1 MRAQDYFKDRFFY
14 LLSIVVFLVLMI
26 WLFCIFHINFLCAFL
41 SIFFYL
47 FIFVFWI
54 GYDYWKR
61 KHFYD
66 DVMDKLNHLSQK
78 YLLVE
83 LMEHPT
89 FLEGELLY
97 QILLETDK
105 DMNEHI
111 KTYERKLKQFKEYLE
126 MWVHEVKTPLARSFL
141 LLPKEEKKN
150 LKELEKAL
158 TEIENNV
165 DQVLYYARS
174 EVTEKDY
181 YIHPTNLQTVVNK
194 VIVKN
199 QDSFIYGKVQLEL
212 KDLDVEVN
220 TDAKWLAFILN
231 QLIQNSLK
239 YRKEKDTK
247 IVISKEESEKEIY
260 LSVWDNGIGIKQSE
274 LPKVFDQSFT
284 GSNGRIGKASTGMGL
299 YICKNLCEKLGHK
312 IMITAKEN
320 EYTKVTIVFG
330 KNNYYEV
337 LERR

>member
-1 MRAQDYFKDRFFY
+1 MRAQDYFKDCFFY

-312 IMITAKEN
+312 IMITSKEN

>member
-312 IMITAKEN
+312 IMITSKEN

>member
-1 MRAQDYFKDRFFY
+1 MRAQDYFKDCFFY

-89 FLEGELLY
+89 FLEGELLH
-97 QILLETDK
+97 QILFETDK

-312 IMITAKEN
+312 IMITSKEN

>member
-1 MRAQDYFKDRFFY
+1 MRAQDYFKDCFFY

-89 FLEGELLY
+89 FLEGELLH

-141 LLPKEEKKN
+141 LLPKEEKK
-150 LKELEKAL
+150 
-158 TEIENNV
+158 
-165 DQVLYYARS
+165 
-174 EVTEKDY
+174 
-181 YIHPTNLQTVVNK
+181 
-194 VIVKN
+194 
-199 QDSFIYGKVQLEL
+199 EL
-212 KDLDVEVN
+212 KR
-220 TDAKWLAFILN
+220 T
-231 QLIQNSLK
+231 
-239 YRKEKDTK
+239 RKSIDG
-247 IVISKEESEKEIY
+247 
-260 LSVWDNGIGIKQSE
+260 N
-274 LPKVFDQSFT
+274 
-284 GSNGRIGKASTGMGL
+284 
-299 YICKNLCEKLGHK
+299 
-312 IMITAKEN
+312 
-320 EYTKVTIVFG
+320 
-330 KNNYYEV
+330 
-337 LERR
+337 

>member
-1 MRAQDYFKDRFFY
+1 MRAQDYFKDCFFY

-83 LMEHPT
+83 LMELPT
-89 FLEGELLY
+89 FLEGELLH

-158 TEIENNV
+158 TEIENNI

-199 QDSFIYGKVQLEL
+199 QDSFIYEKVQLEL

-312 IMITAKEN
+312 IMITSKEN

>member
-1 MRAQDYFKDRFFY
+1 MRAQDYFKDCFFY

>member
-1 MRAQDYFKDRFFY
+1 MRAQDYFKDCFFY

-247 IVISKEESEKEIY
+247 VVISKEESEKEIY

-312 IMITAKEN
+312 IMITSKEN

>member
-1 MRAQDYFKDRFFY
+1 MRAQDYFKDCFFY

-47 FIFVFWI
+47 FIFVFWV

-83 LMEHPT
+83 LMELPT

-312 IMITAKEN
+312 IMITSKEN

>member
-1 MRAQDYFKDRFFY
+1 MRAQDYFKDCFFY

-83 LMEHPT
+83 LMELPT

-111 KTYERKLKQFKEYLE
+111 KTYERKLKQFKEYLG

>member
-1 MRAQDYFKDRFFY
+1 MRAQDYFKDCFFY

-111 KTYERKLKQFKEYLE
+111 KTHERKLKQFKEYLE

-274 LPKVFDQSFT
+274 LPRVFNQSFT

-320 EYTKVTIVFG
+320 EYTKVTNVFG

>member
-1 MRAQDYFKDRFFY
+1 MRAQDYFKDCFFY

-89 FLEGELLY
+89 FLEGELLH

-181 YIHPTNLQTVVNK
+181 YIHPT
-194 VIVKN
+194 
-199 QDSFIYGKVQLEL
+199 EP
-212 KDLDVEVN
+212 
-220 TDAKWLAFILN
+220 TDCC
-231 QLIQNSLK
+231 Q
-239 YRKEKDTK
+239 
-247 IVISKEESEKEIY
+247 
-260 LSVWDNGIGIKQSE
+260 
-274 LPKVFDQSFT
+274 
-284 GSNGRIGKASTGMGL
+284 
-299 YICKNLCEKLGHK
+299 
-312 IMITAKEN
+312 
-320 EYTKVTIVFG
+320 
-330 KNNYYEV
+330 
-337 LERR
+337 

>member
-1 MRAQDYFKDRFFY
+1 MRAQDYFKDCFFY

-174 EVTEKDY
+174 EVPEKDY

>member
-1 MRAQDYFKDRFFY
+1 MRAQDYFKDCFFY

-78 YLLVE
+78 YLLVD
-83 LMEHPT
+83 LMELPT

-231 QLIQNSLK
+231 QLIQNSLN
-239 YRKEKDTK
+239 
-247 IVISKEESEKEIY
+247 Y
-260 LSVWDNGIGIKQSE
+260 LV
-274 LPKVFDQSFT
+274 
-284 GSNGRIGKASTGMGL
+284 
-299 YICKNLCEKLGHK
+299 H
-312 IMITAKEN
+312 
-320 EYTKVTIVFG
+320 
-330 KNNYYEV
+330 
-337 LERR
+337 

>member
-1 MRAQDYFKDRFFY
+1 MRAQDYFKDCFFY

-41 SIFFYL
+41 IIFFYL

-247 IVISKEESEKEIY
+247 IVISKEESEKGIY

-312 IMITAKEN
+312 IMITSKEN

>member
-1 MRAQDYFKDRFFY
+1 MRAQDYFKDCFFY

-89 FLEGELLY
+89 FLEGKLLY

-312 IMITAKEN
+312 IMITSKEN

>member
-1 MRAQDYFKDRFFY
+1 MRGIDYLKNRFFY
-14 LLSIVVFLVLMI
+14 LFSILIFFLFMV
-26 WLFCIFHINFLCAFL
+26 WLFYIFRINFLYSFL
-41 SIFFYL
+41 IIFFFL
-47 FIFVFWI
+47 FIFIFWM

-66 DVMDKLNHLSQK
+66 DVMDKLNHLPQK

-83 LMEHPT
+83 LIEQPS

-141 LLPKEEKKN
+141 LLPKNEKKK

-158 TEIENNV
+158 VEIENSV

-194 VIVKN
+194 VMVKN

-212 KDLDVEVN
+212 KDLDVTVN
-220 TDAKWLAFILN
+220 TDAKWLEFILN
-231 QLIQNSLK
+231 QLLQNSLK

-247 IVISKEESEKEIY
+247 IRISKEETKEEIY

-274 LPKVFDQSFT
+274 LSRVFDQSFT

-299 YICKNLCEKLGHK
+299 YICKNLCEKLGHQ
-312 IMITAKEN
+312 IMITSKEN
-320 EYTKVTIVFG
+320 EYTKVTIIFG
-330 KNNYYEV
+330 KNNYYDV
-337 LERR
+337 IERG

>member
-1 MRAQDYFKDRFFY
+1 MRAQDYFKDCFFY

-111 KTYERKLKQFKEYLE
+111 KIYERKLKQFKEYLE

>member
-1 MRAQDYFKDRFFY
+1 MRVQDYFKDCFFY

-41 SIFFYL
+41 IIFFYL

-312 IMITAKEN
+312 IMITSKEN

>member
-1 MRAQDYFKDRFFY
+1 MRAQDYFKDCFFY

-83 LMEHPT
+83 LMELPT

-312 IMITAKEN
+312 IMITSKEN

>member
-1 MRAQDYFKDRFFY
+1 MRVQDYFKDRFFY

-41 SIFFYL
+41 IIFFYL

-312 IMITAKEN
+312 IMITSKEN

>member
-1 MRAQDYFKDRFFY
+1 MRAQDYFKDCFFY

-89 FLEGELLY
+89 FLEGELLH

>member
-247 IVISKEESEKEIY
+247 IVIAKEESEKEIY

>member
-1 MRAQDYFKDRFFY
+1 MRAQDYFKDCFFY

-83 LMEHPT
+83 LMELPT

>member
-1 MRAQDYFKDRFFY
+1 MRAQDYFKDCFFY

-61 KHFYD
+61 KHFYY

-83 LMEHPT
+83 LMELPT